1 MPERARPERAR
12 VAVLIS
18 GRGSNMAALV
28 YAAKRADCPFEIVL
42 VAADSEDA
50 SGLALAKA
58 EGIPSE
64 GFPRPTSKDKS
75 RFFSALDQSLREVGA
90 EWIAL
95 AGFMRLL
102 PGDFVAAWRDR
113 ILNVHPSLLPK
124 YKGLDAHARALEAGD
139 EVAGC
144 SVHLVT
150 EAVDNGPVLGQIEVA
165 VLAGDTPDTLAA
177 RVLIAEHQLYGRV
190 LAEHVVR
197 EFDADWIV
205 ARVGAL
211 ALALPEADARNSHGA
226 PGWRVGGEK
235 SGKFFAYVSV
245 RHHGE
250 DAVALL
256 VKTSGADEMAA
267 LIENEPDIYY
277 RPAYYGASGWIA
289 YRLDRHGVDWDHVAD
304 WLAKSWRAVAPAR
317 LTRLMAAAEEF

>member
-1 MPERARPERAR
+1 MADRAR

-28 YAAKRADCPFEIVL
+28 YAAKRADCPFEIAL

-50 SGLALAKA
+50 AGLALARA
-58 EGIPSE
+58 EGVRTIGLPQ
-64 GFPRPTSKDKS
+64 PTSKDKS
-75 RFFSALDQSLREVGA
+75 QFYAALDQAIHASGA
-90 EWIAL
+90 DWIAL
-95 AGFMRLL
+95 AGFMRVL
-102 PGDFVAAWRDR
+102 PASFVSAWRGR
-113 ILNVHPSLLPK
+113 ILNIHPSLLPR
-124 YKGLDAHARALEAGD
+124 YKGLNPHARALAAGD
-139 EVAGC
+139 KVAGC

-150 EAVDNGPVLGQIEVA
+150 EAVDDGEVLGQIKVA
-165 VLAGDTPDTLAA
+165 VLPGDTPDTLAA

-190 LAEHVVR
+190 LADYVSQER
-197 EFDADWIV
+197 QPEWIV
-205 ARVGAL
+205 AKVGAL
-211 ALALPEADARNSHGA
+211 ALALPDTDARTSHGA

-267 LIENEPDIYY
+267 LIESDPDIYY
-277 RPAYYGASGWIA
+277 RPAYYGASGWVA
-289 YRLDRHGVDWDHVAD
+289 YRLDRPGVDWNHVAEG
-304 WLAKSWRAVAPAR
+304 LARSWRAVAPRR
-317 LTRLMAAAEEF
+317 LTKLLDLAAEF

>member
-1 MPERARPERAR
+1 
-12 VAVLIS
+12 
-18 GRGSNMAALV
+18 MAALV
-28 YAAKRADCPFEIVL
+28 YAAKRDDCPFEIIL

-50 SGLALAKA
+50 PGLALACA
-58 EGIPSE
+58 EGIQTVAIRHPV
-64 GFPRPTSKDKS
+64 PKDKS
-75 RFFSALDQSLREVGA
+75 QFFAALDKAIREVGA

-102 PGDFVAAWRDR
+102 PGDFVAKWRDR
-113 ILNVHPSLLPK
+113 ILNIHPSLLPK
-124 YKGLDAHARALEAGD
+124 YKGLDPHARALEAGD
-139 EVAGC
+139 TVAGC
-144 SVHLVT
+144 SVHLVN
-150 EAVDNGPVLGQIEVA
+150 EAVDDGTVLAQIEVA

-211 ALALPEADARNSHGA
+211 ALALPKTEARNSHGA

-235 SGKFFAYVSV
+235 SGKFFAYVSI

-250 DAVALL
+250 NAVALL

-267 LIENEPDIYY
+267 LIENKPEIYY

-289 YRLDRHGVDWDHVAD
+289 YRLDRPGVDWDHVSE
-304 WLAKSWRAVAPAR
+304 WLAKSWRAIAPTR
-317 LTRLMAAAEEF
+317 LTRLIAAAEEF